1 MPRRDLSFAE
11 QANVRALLRFLR
23 VKLGGKNWFNV
34 ERALPFA
41 HSTLTEVIAGR
52 TEVSTALAFRVAK
65 ALDTS
70 LHHVLSGEA
79 LPAGTC
85 RHCGRP
91 ANEEPMDDRAERKRF

>member
-23 VKLGGKNWFNV
+23 VKLGGKNWINV

-41 HSTLTEVIAGR
+41 HSTLAEIMAER
-52 TEVSTALAFRVAK
+52 AEVSTTLAFRVAK
-65 ALDTS
+65 LLDVS

-79 LPAGTC
+79 LPPGTC
-85 RHCGRP
+85 RHCGMP
-91 ANEEPMDDRAERKRF
+91 SDG